1 MTDTTDR
8 RREPA
13 TVRVAMWSSRHR
25 WPVAAAWFV
34 GTIALFILSGLAG
47 GIKAEDPNGSPNQA
61 QTESAK
67 AYAVFNQGGTGTPS
81 EDVILVVTHPQLKAT
96 DPAFGAFVTKAV
108 GTLKGLSV
116 TDGGQSVPVFATV
129 ADPASAPPQ
138 AGLVAPDLSAVR
150 IVGTID
156 GEGETVDLHLVPVR
170 AAIASIEADG
180 AAQGF
185 DVHSLNSTL
194 INEDITHLINSSL
207 DTTFVTIGLT
217 FIILLLTF
225 GAL

>member
-1 MTDTTDR
+1 MATPQTR
-8 RREPA
+8 HREPA

-96 DPAFGAFVTKAV
+96 DPAFGAFVTKAI
-108 GTLKGLSV
+108 GTLKGLTV
-116 TDGGQSVPVFATV
+116 TRRWTV
-129 ADPASAPPQ
+129 GPGVRQRSRTRRPRRRRPASSP
-138 AGLVAPDLSAVR
+138 R
-150 IVGTID
+150 T
-156 GEGETVDLHLVPVR
+156 
-170 AAIASIEADG
+170 
-180 AAQGF
+180 
-185 DVHSLNSTL
+185 
-194 INEDITHLINSSL
+194 
-207 DTTFVTIGLT
+207 
-217 FIILLLTF
+217 
-225 GAL
+225 

>member
-1 MTDTTDR
+1 M
-8 RREPA
+8 ELAPA
-13 TVRVAMWSSRHR
+13 

-96 DPAFGAFVTKAV
+96 DQAFAAFVTKAI
-108 GTLKGLSV
+108 GTLKGLTVSE
-116 TDGGQSVPVFATV
+116 GGQSVPVFDRI

-138 AGLVAPDLSAVR
+138 AGLVGPDQARSGSSRRSTAT
-150 IVGTID
+150 GTRSTGISFRF
-156 GEGETVDLHLVPVR
+156 ER
-170 AAIASIEADG
+170 RSQASRQTG
-180 AAQGF
+180 RRRGF
-185 DVHSLNSTL
+185 DVNSLSSTL
-194 INEDITHLINSSL
+194 INEDITNLINSSL
-207 DTTFVTIGLT
+207 DTTFATIGLT
-217 FIILLLTF
+217 FLILLIAF
-225 GAL
+225 GAFAPRSCRWSSR